1 MTAESRKAL
10 LIIDM
15 LNDFVSDKGTLL
27 VAEAKKIL
35 PNIKRELNN
44 AGSKG
49 IPTIYICDSHD
60 ERDSE
65 FDCWPKHSVANTWG
79 SQVFSELAP
88 RETDY
93 VVSKRRYSSF
103 FATDLDLLLREM
115 LVDTLIIT
123 GVVTNICVFFT
134 AVDAH
139 MRGYKIIIPQ
149 DCVAGLNREDHNH
162 ALEQLRQLCNA
173 RLT

>member
-15 LNDFVSDKGTLL
+15 LNDFVSDKGALL
-27 VAEAKKIL
+27 VPEAKNIL
-35 PNIKRELNN
+35 PHIKRELEN

-65 FDCWPKHSVANTWG
+65 FDCWPKHAVANSWG
-79 SQVFSELAP
+79 SQVVNDLAP
-88 RETDY
+88 REKDY
-93 VVSKRRYSSF
+93 VVSKRRYSGF

-115 LVDTLIIT
+115 RVETLIIT

-134 AVDAH
+134 AVDAY
-139 MRGYKIIIPQ
+139 MRGYKIIIPR
-149 DCVAGLNREDHNH
+149 DCVTGLNSEDHNH

-173 RLT
+173 RPA